1 MYMPPY
7 PYGTAFSYPAYNSDF
22 YKKEQEKKALRSLS
36 NHSGVALIIV
46 LVAFNFFATFLSF
59 FLLFGGG
66 VMYGA
71 SGTGD
76 YDPSM
81 YFAMQ
86 GIVSILGMCI
96 PALILCKTEHAH
108 LDDLIHFSSRVSVKR
123 ILALLPA
130 GLAVFMISNFAVD
143 LLLQNLE
150 AIGLPYDQSS
160 LSIATDGSITANILY
175 VVSVA
180 CVPAFV
186 EEFLFRGVLLGL
198 LRKYGDGF
206 AILISSL
213 LFGLMH
219 GNIVQIP
226 FAFIGGLALAFLV
239 VYTGSIIPA
248 MILHFANNIYSVTGD
263 IIMTQYGALI
273 GNIFYILVMGVTL
286 LLALLG
292 LFLLSRKDKSLFHI
306 EKADSSLTL
315 KERVS
320 AFFLTPGVIIAIV
333 LLIGEAVMTWAMVA
347 S

>member
-7 PYGTAFSYPAYNSDF
+7 PNGNAFYYPAYHSG
-22 YKKEQEKKALRSLS
+22 YLKKDQEKKALRALS
-36 NHSGVALIIV
+36 NHSGVSLIIV
-46 LVAFNFFATFLSF
+46 LVAFNFIATLLSF
-59 FLLFGGG
+59 FLIFGGG
-66 VMYGA
+66 VTYDGA
-71 SGTGD
+71 SGAGK

-96 PALILCKTEHAH
+96 PALIFCKTERTH
-108 LDDLIHFSSRVSVKR
+108 LDDLIHFHSRVSVKR

-130 GLAVFMISNFAVD
+130 GLAVFMFSNFAVEM
-143 LLLQNLE
+143 LLQNLK
-150 AIGLPYDQSS
+150 AVGFPYDQSS
-160 LSIATDGSITANILY
+160 LSLSTDGSLSANILY
-175 VVSVA
+175 VISVA

-186 EEFLFRGVLLGL
+186 EEFLFRGVLFGA

-239 VYTGSIIPA
+239 MYTGSIIPA
-248 MILHFANNIYSVTGD
+248 MLLHFANNFYAVIGD
-263 IIMTQYGALI
+263 IVTTQFGTLI
-273 GNIFYILVMGVTL
+273 GNIFYILVMGAAL

-292 LFLLSRKDKSLFHI
+292 LFFLSRKDKSLFHI
-306 EKADSSLTL
+306 EKSDSALTL
-315 KERVS
+315 KERLKT
-320 AFFLTPGVIIAIV
+320 FFLTPGVIIAVI
-333 LLIGEAVMTWAMVA
+333 LLVGEVALTWAMV

>member
-7 PYGTAFSYPAYNSDF
+7 PYGNAFYYPAYNSD
-22 YKKEQEKKALRSLS
+22 YLKREQEKKALRALS
-36 NHSGVALIIV
+36 NHSGVSLIIV
-46 LVAFNFFATFLSF
+46 LVAFNFIATLLSF
-59 FLLFGGG
+59 FLIFGGG
-66 VMYGA
+66 VTYGA
-71 SGTGD
+71 GGAGE

-96 PALILCKTEHAH
+96 PALILCKTEHTH
-108 LDDLIHFSSRVSVKR
+108 LDDLIHFRSRVSVKR

-130 GLAVFMISNFAVD
+130 GLAVFMFSNFAVEM
-143 LLLQNLE
+143 LLQNLE

-160 LSIATDGSITANILY
+160 LSVATDGSLSAIILY
-175 VVSVA
+175 VISVA

-186 EEFLFRGVLLGL
+186 EEFLFRGVLFGV

-219 GNIVQIP
+219 GNIIQIP

-239 VYTGSIIPA
+239 MYTGSIIPA
-248 MILHFANNIYSVTGD
+248 MLLHFANNFYSVIGD
-263 IIMTQYGALI
+263 IVTTQFGTLI
-273 GNIFYILVMGVTL
+273 GNIFYILVMGTTL

-292 LFLLSRKDKSLFHI
+292 LFFLSRKDKGLFHI
-306 EKADSSLTL
+306 EKPDSSLTL
-315 KERVS
+315 KERLKT
-320 AFFLTPGVIIAIV
+320 FFVTPGVIIAVV
-333 LLIGEAVMTWAMVA
+333 LLVGEAAMTWMMV

>member
-7 PYGTAFSYPAYNSDF
+7 PYGNAYYYPAYNSGSF
-22 YKKEQEKKALRSLS
+22 QREQEKKSLRSLS

-46 LVAFNFFATFLSF
+46 LAAFNLVATLLSF
-59 FLLFGGG
+59 FLIFGGG
-66 VMYGA
+66 VTYEAG
-71 SGTGD
+71 SIGE

-108 LDDLIHFSSRVSVKR
+108 LDDLIHFRSKVSIKR
-123 ILALLPA
+123 MLALLPA
-130 GLAVFMISNFAVD
+130 GLAVFMFSNYAVD
-143 LLLQNLE
+143 LLLQNLS

-160 LSIATDGSITANILY
+160 LSISSDGSLAANILY

-186 EEFLFRGVLLGL
+186 EEFLFRGVLLGV

-248 MILHFANNIYSVTGD
+248 IILHFANNFYSVLGD
-263 IIMTQYGALI
+263 IITTQFGNLYGY
-273 GNIFYILVMGVTL
+273 IFYILVMGAVL

-292 LFLLSRKDKSLFHI
+292 LFFLSKKDKNLFHI
-306 EKADSSLTL
+306 EKAESALTL
-315 KERVS
+315 RERVKT
-320 AFFLTPGVIIAIV
+320 FFFTPGVIISIV
-333 LLIGEAVMTWAMVA
+333 LLIGQAAMTWIMV